1 MLCGRMM
8 NSHKE
13 ITEQLPGEEMMRRWG
28 DRRDAEMVR
37 DSDAMHVLIPMFFL
51 SRCDNE
57 AYISERIDLTNINA
71 YLETLKGKD
80 PEYKYNMF
88 QIIVSAMLKAVT
100 LRPKMNRF
108 IANQIL
114 YQRKKVSA
122 SFVIKRM
129 FTDDAEEG
137 FAFIYAKPEDTLETI
152 HNEIKRQVMAGKDK
166 SPEQKGKKDPT
177 AAAMDMLCVLPRPI
191 LKFLFLI
198 LRWLDRTDLIPLSLV
213 ETDPQR
219 ASVMFSNLGSIKL
232 NSGYHHLSNW
242 GTNSLFVIIGEKKLR
257 PYYDAE
263 GKVTMRE
270 SVDIGITVDERIGD
284 GYYFA
289 KTLRLIRKLLENPAL
304 LERPFGEEIEY

>member
-1 MLCGRMM
+1 
-8 NSHKE
+8 
-13 ITEQLPGEEMMRRWG
+13 
-28 DRRDAEMVR
+28 MVR
-37 DSDAMHVLIPMFFL
+37 DIDSMHVLMPMFFL

-57 AYISERIDLTNINA
+57 AYISERIDLTNIDR
-71 YLETLKGKD
+71 YLEGLRGKD

-88 QIIVSAMLKAVT
+88 QIIVTAMLKAVV

-108 IANQIL
+108 ITNQIL
-114 YQRKKVSA
+114 YQRNKVSA
-122 SFVIKRM
+122 SFVIKKM

-152 HNEIKRQVMAGKDK
+152 HNEIKRQVMAGKDR

-177 AAAMDMLCVLPRPI
+177 AAAMDMLCRLPRSV
-191 LKFLFLI
+191 LKFLFVI
-198 LRWLDRTDLIPLSLV
+198 LRFLDRHGMVPDSLI

-242 GTNSLFVIIGEKKLR
+242 GTNSLFVIIGEKKLL
-257 PYYDAE
+257 PYYDE
-263 GKVTMRE
+263 QGNVTMRD
-270 SVDIGITVDERIGD
+270 SVDLGITVDERIGD

-289 KTLRLIRKLLENPAL
+289 KTLRLIRKLLENPEL
-304 LERPFGEEIEY
+304 LEKPLGEEIEY

>member
-1 MLCGRMM
+1 
-8 NSHKE
+8 
-13 ITEQLPGEEMMRRWG
+13 
-28 DRRDAEMVR
+28 MVR
-37 DSDAMHVLIPMFFL
+37 DIDSMHVLMPMFFL

-57 AYISERIDLTNINA
+57 AYISERIDLTNIDR
-71 YLETLKGKD
+71 YLEGLRGKD

-88 QIIVSAMLKAVT
+88 QIIVTAMLKAVV

-108 IANQIL
+108 ITNQIL
-114 YQRKKVSA
+114 YQRNKVSA
-122 SFVIKRM
+122 SFVIKKM

-152 HNEIKRQVMAGKDK
+152 HNEIKRQVMAGKDR

-177 AAAMDMLCVLPRPI
+177 AAAMDMLCRLPRSV
-191 LKFLFLI
+191 LKFLFVI
-198 LRWLDRTDLIPLSLV
+198 LRFLDRHGMVPDSLI

-257 PYYDAE
+257 PYYDE
-263 GKVTMRE
+263 DGNVTMRD
-270 SVDIGITVDERIGD
+270 SVDLGITVDERIGD

-289 KTLRLIRKLLENPAL
+289 KTLRLIRKLLENPEL
-304 LERPFGEEIEY
+304 LEKPLGEEIEY

>member
-1 MLCGRMM
+1 
-8 NSHKE
+8 
-13 ITEQLPGEEMMRRWG
+13 
-28 DRRDAEMVR
+28 MVR
-37 DSDAMHVLIPMFFL
+37 DIDSMHVLMPMFFL

-57 AYISERIDLTNINA
+57 AYISERIDLTNIDR
-71 YLETLKGKD
+71 YLEGLRGKD

-88 QIIVSAMLKAVT
+88 QIIVTAMLKAVI
-100 LRPKMNRF
+100 LRSKMNRF
-108 IANQIL
+108 ITNQIL
-114 YQRKKVSA
+114 YQRNKVSA
-122 SFVIKRM
+122 SFVIKKM

-152 HNEIKRQVMAGKDK
+152 HNEIKRQVMAGKDR

-177 AAAMDMLCVLPRPI
+177 AAAMDMLCRLPRSV
-191 LKFLFLI
+191 LKFLFVI
-198 LRWLDRTDLIPLSLV
+198 LRFLDRHGMVPDSLI

-257 PYYDAE
+257 PYYDE
-263 GKVTMRE
+263 DGNVTMRD
-270 SVDIGITVDERIGD
+270 SVDLGITVDERIGD

-289 KTLRLIRKLLENPAL
+289 KTLRLIRKLLENPEL
-304 LERPFGEEIEY
+304 LEKPLGEEIEY

>member
-1 MLCGRMM
+1 
-8 NSHKE
+8 
-13 ITEQLPGEEMMRRWG
+13 
-28 DRRDAEMVR
+28 MVR
-37 DSDAMHVLIPMFFL
+37 DIDSMHVLMPMFFL

-57 AYISERIDLTNINA
+57 AYISERIDLTNIDR
-71 YLETLKGKD
+71 YLEGLRGKD

-88 QIIVSAMLKAVT
+88 QIIVTAMLKAVV

-108 IANQIL
+108 ITNQIL
-114 YQRKKVSA
+114 YQRNNVSA
-122 SFVIKRM
+122 SFVIKKM

-152 HNEIKRQVMAGKDK
+152 HNEIKRQVMAGKDR

-177 AAAMDMLCVLPRPI
+177 AAVMDMLCRLPRSV
-191 LKFLFLI
+191 LKFLFVI
-198 LRWLDRTDLIPLSLV
+198 LRFLDRHGMVPDSLI

-257 PYYDAE
+257 PYYDE
-263 GKVTMRE
+263 DGNVTMRD
-270 SVDIGITVDERIGD
+270 SVDLGITVDERIGD

-289 KTLRLIRKLLENPAL
+289 KTLRLIRKLLENPEL
-304 LERPFGEEIEY
+304 LEKPLGEEIEY

>member
-1 MLCGRMM
+1 
-8 NSHKE
+8 
-13 ITEQLPGEEMMRRWG
+13 MRKWG
-28 DRRDAEMVR
+28 DRKDAAMVR
-37 DSDAMHVLIPMFFL
+37 DIDSMHVLMPMFFL

-57 AYISERIDLTNINA
+57 AYISERIDLTNIDR
-71 YLETLKGKD
+71 YLEGLRGKD

-88 QIIVSAMLKAVT
+88 QIIVTAMLKAVI
-100 LRPKMNRF
+100 LRSKMNRF
-108 IANQIL
+108 ITNQIL
-114 YQRKKVSA
+114 YQRNKVSA
-122 SFVIKRM
+122 SFVIKKM

-152 HNEIKRQVMAGKDK
+152 HNEIKRQVMAGKDR

-177 AAAMDMLCVLPRPI
+177 AAAMDMLCRLPRSV
-191 LKFLFLI
+191 LKFLFVI
-198 LRWLDRTDLIPLSLV
+198 LRFLDRHGMVPDSLI

-257 PYYDAE
+257 PYYDE
-263 GKVTMRE
+263 DGNVTMRD
-270 SVDIGITVDERIGD
+270 SVDLGITVDERIGD

-289 KTLRLIRKLLENPAL
+289 KTLRLIRKLLENPEL
-304 LERPFGEEIEY
+304 LEKPLGEEIEY

>member
-1 MLCGRMM
+1 
-8 NSHKE
+8 
-13 ITEQLPGEEMMRRWG
+13 MRRWG
-28 DRRDAEMVR
+28 DRKDAVRVR
-37 DSDAMHVLIPMFFL
+37 DLDAMHMLMPLFFL

-57 AYISERIDLTNINA
+57 AYISERIDLTAINA
-71 YLETLKGKD
+71 YLEDIRDKD

-88 QIIVSAMLKAVT
+88 QIIVTAVLKAIT

-108 IANQIL
+108 IANKIM
-114 YQRKKVSA
+114 YERNTVSA
-122 SFVIKRM
+122 SFIIKKM
-129 FTDDAEEG
+129 FTDEAEEG
-137 FAFIYAKPEDTLETI
+137 IAFVYAKPEDTLESI
-152 HNEIKRQVMAGKDK
+152 HNEIKRQVMSNKDK

-177 AAAMDMLCVLPRPI
+177 SAVMDVLCRLPHFVLKMI
-191 LKFLFLI
+191 FAL
-198 LRWLDRTDLIPLSLV
+198 LRFLDRRGLVPDPLI

-263 GKVTMRE
+263 GNITMKD

-289 KTLRLIRKLLENPAL
+289 KTLRLIRKLLQDPSL
-304 LERPFGEEIEY
+304 LERPLGEEIEY